1 MGSNEG
7 IISVR
12 KLAALDIVF
21 HGSTRILIEF
31 FVGLGLTGVLGL
43 WFLYRGLAPGP
54 YQSLGILVLGFV
66 LLGIGLNYL
75 PLLVYALLISRRRSA
90 QSEVAAELAH
100 PEKYNRLYVT
110 QSVIFIL
117 VPFAL
122 LILALSQRVK
132 RT

>member
-1 MGSNEG
+1 MGPRERL
-7 IISVR
+7 ISVR

-21 HGSTRILIEF
+21 HGSGRILLEF
-31 FVGLGLTGVLGL
+31 AVGLLLTGSLGL

-54 YQSLGILVLGFV
+54 YQSLGTIILGCV

-75 PLLVYALLISRRRSA
+75 PLLFYAVMISRRKSA
-90 QSEVAAELAH
+90 QQEVASELAH
-100 PEKYNRLYVT
+100 PEVYSGLYGL

-122 LILALSQRVK
+122 LILAVIQQLQR
-132 RT
+132 T